1 MAENL
6 NLNGQMDE
14 KIREVA
20 DRVKGIR
27 LDMNLTPEEMAG
39 LVDEITAED
48 VQRIA
53 RSVVLDLVYFL
64 HGGAPEEEDEETEEE
79 GEVIDE

>member
-1 MAENL
+1 MKIIKR
-6 NLNGQMDE
+6 NGA
-14 KIREVA
+14 EVA
-20 DRVKGIR
+20 FDIDKIIVAITKANESVEEAAR
-27 LDMNLTPEEMAG
+27 MTP
-39 LVDEITAED
+39 LQIK
-48 VQRIA
+48 RIA